1 MNIAFVPVRG
11 GSKSIPFKNIKEFCG
26 RPLVY
31 WCLEE
36 LNKAKS
42 IDLIV
47 VASDCDQILSIVE
60 KLNYKKLSTFKRSK
74 ENASDTSTTES
85 VVLEYLENCAHNEND
100 LFLLV
105 QATSP
110 FTRAIDFEKSIK
122 HLLDTRSDSLVSC
135 VRSKRFIWNKKGF
148 PENYQLADRPRRQEF
163 DGYMIENGAFYI
175 NTVGNFLSSGL
186 RVSGKIVLYEM
197 NEINAI
203 EIDEEIDW
211 LIAEKLMIEM
221 MTDRIS
227 VKPLKI
233 KMFLSDVDGTL
244 TDAGMYY
251 GDTGEKLKKFNT
263 RDGKAFELL
272 RKKGIKTGIITS
284 ENSKI
289 VEKRAKKLKI
299 DYLYQG
305 RHGDSKLEAAIKIC
319 KQESILLS
327 EVAYIGDD
335 INCYE
340 LLNNVG
346 FPACPSD
353 AVPKIKDIANITILC
368 KKGGDGCVRE
378 FVDNLI

>member
-47 VASDCDQILSIVE
+47 VSSDCEEIISIVE
-60 KLNYKKLSTFKRSK
+60 KLKYKKLITFKRSR
-74 ENASDTSTTES
+74 ENSSDTSTSES
-85 VVLEYLENCAHNEND
+85 VVLEYLENCVYNEND

-110 FTRAIDFEKSIK
+110 FTRANDFEKSIK
-122 HLLDTRSDSLVSC
+122 LLEDSKSDSLVSC
-135 VRSKRFIWNKKGF
+135 VRSKRFIWNIKGF
-148 PENYQLADRPRRQEF
+148 PENYQLAKRPRRQDFE
-163 DGYMIENGAFYI
+163 GYMIENGAFYI
-175 NTVGNFLSSGL
+175 NTVGNFLDSGL
-186 RVSGKIVLYEM
+186 RVSGNIVLYEM

-211 LIAEKLMIEM
+211 LVAEKLMTEM

-227 VKPLKI
+227 VKPSEI

-284 ENSKI
+284 EISKI
-289 VEKRAKKLKI
+289 VEARAKKLKV

-305 RHGDSKLEAAIKIC
+305 KDGHSKLEAAISIC
-319 KQESILLS
+319 NKECISLS

-346 FPACPSD
+346 YPACPSD
-353 AVPKIKDIANITILC
+353 AVTKIKEIKNITILC
-368 KKGGDGCVRE
+368 EKGGDGCVRE